1 MATVHGGWLVVK
13 TLHELGVREIFSLS
27 GGHIN
32 PIYDACVDFGIRIID
47 THHEQAAAMAAD
59 AYGRVKRQ
67 PGVCLVTAGPGLT
80 NTITGIAGAYLSNA
94 PCLLLSGKSG
104 IEENDRLPLQDIDQQ
119 AVVTPITK
127 WARTIF
133 DTKRIP
139 EYVASAYKKAI
150 SGRPGPVYLG
160 MPYEVLYESCNQE
173 EVCRYDTALPSYK
186 VEPEREAV
194 VQAVGMLKLARRP
207 VAIAGSGAWYS
218 VADKELVRFINKVRI
233 PTFTLNFGRGII
245 SDDHPFCF
253 GTASPS
259 APVAFKRIT
268 SEADLILLLGIRLS
282 LYIGFGRTFNPEAKI
297 IQVDI
302 DPGEI
307 GRNRPADLGIVG
319 DIGKTLSRLSDYL
332 EKNSVELNY
341 KSWVDVAKAWRV
353 EEWEKAE
360 EIRSSD
366 KTPIH
371 ALRVIKE
378 VEDVLGADGMLV
390 IDGGDTQAW
399 TDATYRV
406 RKPGHY
412 VKGGPL
418 GCMGVGVPFA
428 IGTKVAYPDRQ
439 VALISGDG
447 AIGMNFMEFETAMR
461 HKIPFVAVVCNDR
474 IWGMT
479 KHQLWLTYG
488 KERPTLGVDLPL
500 IPFHDIVKV
509 LGGYGELV
517 TDPSQLREALNRA
530 FSSGVPALLNVTTDP
545 EAISPATYALTQ
557 MMMPKKKQPMS

>member
-1 MATVHGGWLVVK
+1 MSKVHGGWLVVK
-13 TLHELGVREIFSLS
+13 TLYELGVREIFSLS

-32 PIYDACVDFGIRIID
+32 PIYDACLDFGIRLID
-47 THHEQAAAMAAD
+47 THHEQGAAMAAD

-67 PGVCLVTAGPGLT
+67 PGVCLVTAGPGFT
-80 NTITGIAGAYLSNA
+80 NTVTGIAGAYLSNS

-119 AVVTPITK
+119 SMITPITK
-127 WARTIF
+127 WARTVL

-139 EYVASAYKKAI
+139 EYVSMAYKKAI
-150 SGRPGPVYLG
+150 SGKPGPVYLG
-160 MPYEVLYESCNQE
+160 MPYEVLYGRCKE
-173 EVCRYDTALPSYK
+173 EDVERYNTGIPFYK
-186 VEPEREAV
+186 AEAAREAV
-194 VQAVGMLKLARRP
+194 SQAVEILRSARRP
-207 VAIAGSGAWYS
+207 VVIAGSGAWYS
-218 VADKELVRFINKVRI
+218 GADREIERFVDKIKV
-233 PTFTLNFGRGII
+233 PTFTLNFGRGIL
-245 SDDHPFCF
+245 SDDHRMCL
-253 GTASPS
+253 GAASPS
-259 APVAFKRIT
+259 APNGFKRVT

-282 LYIGFGRTFNPEAKI
+282 LYIGFGRTFNPDAKI

-319 DIGKTLSRLSDYL
+319 DISRVLSQISDYL
-332 EKNSVELNY
+332 ETHSIHLNY
-341 KSWVDVAKAWRV
+341 DPWVRQARAWRD
-353 EEWEKAE
+353 EEWQGVE
-360 EIRSSD
+360 EIRNSD

-378 VEDVLGADGMLV
+378 VEEVMGGDGMLV
-390 IDGGDTQAW
+390 IDGGDTQVW
-399 TDATYRV
+399 TDTTYRV

-447 AIGMNFMEFETAMR
+447 AIGMNFMEFETAIR
-461 HKIPFVAVVCNDR
+461 HKIPFVAVVCNDQS
-474 IWGMT
+474 WGMT

-488 KERPTLGVDLPL
+488 RERPTVGVDLPF
-500 IPFHDIVKV
+500 IPFHELVRV
-509 LGGYGELV
+509 LGGYGESV
-517 TDPSQLREALNRA
+517 TDPKQIRGALERA
-530 FSSGVPALLNVTTDP
+530 FSSGVPSLINIPTDP

-557 MMMPKKKQPMS
+557 MMMPKEK

>member
-1 MATVHGGWLVVK
+1 MSKVHGGWLVVK
-13 TLHELGVREIFSLS
+13 TLHELGVKEIFSLS

-32 PIYDACVDFGIRIID
+32 PIYDACLDFGIRLID
-47 THHEQAAAMAAD
+47 THHEQGAAMAAD

-67 PGVCLVTAGPGLT
+67 PGVCLVTAGPGFT
-80 NTITGIAGAYLSNA
+80 NTVTGIAGAYLSNS

-119 AVVTPITK
+119 SMITPITK
-127 WARTIF
+127 WARTVL

-139 EYVASAYKKAI
+139 EYVSMAYKKAI
-150 SGRPGPVYLG
+150 SGKPGPVYLG
-160 MPYEVLYESCNQE
+160 MPYEVLYGRCKE
-173 EVCRYDTALPSYK
+173 EDVERYNTGIPFYK
-186 VEPEREAV
+186 AEAAREAV
-194 VQAVGMLKLARRP
+194 SQAVEILRSARRP
-207 VAIAGSGAWYS
+207 VVIAGSGAWYS
-218 VADKELVRFINKVRI
+218 GADREIERFVDKVKV
-233 PTFTLNFGRGII
+233 PTFTLNFGRGIL
-245 SDDHPFCF
+245 SDDHRMCL
-253 GTASPS
+253 GAASPS
-259 APVAFKRIT
+259 APNGFKRVT

-282 LYIGFGRTFNPEAKI
+282 LYIGFGRTFNPDAKI

-319 DIGKTLSRLSDYL
+319 DISRVLSQISDYL
-332 EKNSVELNY
+332 ETHSIHLNY
-341 KSWVDVAKAWRV
+341 DPWVRQARAWRD
-353 EEWEKAE
+353 EEWQGVE
-360 EIRSSD
+360 EIRNSD

-378 VEDVLGADGMLV
+378 VEEVMGGDGMLV
-390 IDGGDTQAW
+390 IDGGDTQVW
-399 TDATYRV
+399 TDTTYRV

-447 AIGMNFMEFETAMR
+447 AIGMNFMEFETAIR
-461 HKIPFVAVVCNDR
+461 HKIPFVAVVCNDQS
-474 IWGMT
+474 WGMT

-488 KERPTLGVDLPL
+488 RERPTVGVDLPF
-500 IPFHDIVKV
+500 IPFHELVRV
-509 LGGYGELV
+509 LGGYGESV
-517 TDPSQLREALNRA
+517 TDPKQIRGALERA
-530 FSSGVPALLNVTTDP
+530 FSSGVPSLINIPTDP

-557 MMMPKKKQPMS
+557 MMMPKEK